1 MTVPPQVLDRTALP
15 AKSVHRF
22 GLRSVASL
30 DTQPNGHWMFGNRW
44 QESCG
49 TNVLVAP
56 DNCDPAIDTTEER
69 TKTPFTEDLE
79 SFTEQATLYGYH
91 RCSVIGSDIAERSA
105 IARAELDLGQW
116 HKIEALLMDSLAS
129 TADEP
134 YAAGISGAKNAL
146 AALLMN
152 WDLPVQPVVH
162 MTPNVAVMLDG
173 QFEQEGD
180 SLTLKVSGAP
190 VSIGFGYDTGLANAG
205 VGHLALTGP
214 VFITQGDYI
223 ENEQI
228 DPATNEYL
236 ALAERPYS
244 VGYLCKAVYVQVNAV
259 GALTA

>member
-1 MTVPPQVLDRTALP
+1 MSVTPQVLDRSALP
-15 AKSVHRF
+15 AKKVHRY
-22 GLRSVASL
+22 GLQSVASL
-30 DTQPNGHWMFGNRW
+30 DTQPNGHWMYGSRW
-44 QESCG
+44 QEACG
-49 TNVLVAP
+49 TDVFVAP
-56 DNCDPAIDTTEER
+56 DNCDPDIDQAER
-69 TKTPFTEDLE
+69 VKQHFSEDLE

-91 RCSVIGSDIAERSA
+91 RCSAIGRDIAESAA
-105 IARAELDLGQW
+105 IAKAELDLGQW